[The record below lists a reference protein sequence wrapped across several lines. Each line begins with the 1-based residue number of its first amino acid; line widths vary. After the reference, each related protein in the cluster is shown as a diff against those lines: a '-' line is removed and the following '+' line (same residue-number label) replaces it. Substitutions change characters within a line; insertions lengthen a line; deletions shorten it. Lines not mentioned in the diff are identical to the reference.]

1 MANQRA
7 TVVEID
13 PQHRVW
19 VAVARM
25 SACGACQQK
34 TACSS
39 SSMLNSGATQKIQ
52 VNANQHL
59 LQIGDSVDI
68 YIAENTL
75 WKGLIYLYLVPLLAL
90 VLGALLGQ
98 YMAGELGAVTASIV
112 MSIVALV
119 LVKRLTQ
126 TQKHNYLPIV
136 IKKLK

>member
-13 PQHRVW
+13 PQHGVW
-19 VAVARM
+19 VAVARL

-39 SSMLNSGATQKIQ
+39 SSMLNSASTLTIQ
-52 VNANQHL
+52 VDANQHL
-59 LQIGDSVDI
+59 LQIGDSVDL

>member
-13 PQHRVW
+13 PQHGVW
-19 VAVARM
+19 VAVARL

-34 TACSS
+34 STCGS
-39 SSMLNSGATQKIQ
+39 SSMLNSESTLTIQ
-52 VNANQHL
+52 VDANQHL
-59 LQIGDSVDI
+59 LQIGDSVDL

>member
-59 LQIGDSVDI
+59 LHIGDSVDI